1 MQLKES
7 LTLLQRG
14 DRSIS
19 NYMLAI
25 HTAIDELVIIDTP
38 LSNDDITLYA
48 LNGLSTDYKDIY
60 SLYEPE
66 KHH

>member
-1 MQLKES
+1 
-7 LTLLQRG
+7 
-14 DRSIS
+14 
-19 NYMLAI
+19 MLAI